1 MHLCTQKMSGHRK
14 QVKQNNEM
22 VWNFWGLKLENLCL
36 GILVENYAGEGVEQ
50 IFVSTCPLLF
60 QRQPQQPRKDRDRDR
75 ISSLHLN

>member
-14 QVKQNNEM
+14 QVEQNNEM
-22 VWNFWGLKLENLCL
+22 VWNFWGLKLENLWL

-60 QRQPQQPRKDRDRDR
+60 QRQPQQPRKYQR
-75 ISSLHLN
+75 